1 MHRLWRVIK
10 DVIHSISKLRVNC
23 SFTAQVTITDVSI
36 ISSGTG
42 TAGESYSLEC
52 TVTVSGSNDQ
62 PTITW
67 LMGPMNNQM
76 MVSSGV
82 ETTGSMSTLTFD
94 PLAISH
100 AGTYTCRG
108 TLGSA
113 VDSESTTI
121 TVQSE

>member
-1 MHRLWRVIK
+1 MDPPPTPV
-10 DVIHSISKLRVNC
+10 S
-23 SFTAQVTITDVSI
+23 VTVSPIT
-36 ISSGTG
+36 SSGAA

-52 TVTVSGSNDQ
+52 TVTVTGSTDQ

-76 MVSSGV
+76 MVSSGIV
-82 ETTGSMSTLTFD
+82 TTGSMSTLIFN
-94 PLAISH
+94 PLSASD
-100 AGTYTCRG
+100 AGTYTCRT

-113 VDSESTTI
+113 VDSASITI